1 MAEASRTAYTTIRYE
16 RDDRVGV
23 VTLAR
28 PDRRNAISPTMQSE
42 LEDAFVR
49 ADDDRRVHV
58 VVLRGDGSSFCSGYD
73 LQGSGYEA
81 FGIDPEHGRGT
92 SPAIDDD
99 LWRIEQGQRRLMALF
114 DLHKPVI
121 AQVHGYCV
129 AGGTDLALMCDLVLA
144 AEDARIG
151 FPPVRSMGS
160 PPHHLWTYLLGPQW
174 AKRMLLTGD
183 FLTGI
188 DAARLGLVLDAVPA
202 TELGDV
208 VMALARRVALVDH
221 HLLAA
226 NKRQVNLALELMGA
240 RTMQRLAAEIDVRG
254 HQSRAMREFG
264 RVAAT
269 DGMSAAAT
277 ARDEPFGD
285 SVIELRHAG
294 GSRPG

>member
-1 MAEASRTAYTTIRYE
+1 MDDAPHEYSTIRYE
-16 RDDRVGV
+16 RDDRVGM

-28 PDRRNAISPTMQSE
+28 PDRRNAISPTMQAE
-42 LEDAFVR
+42 LGDAFVR

-58 VVLRGDGSSFCSGYD
+58 VVLRGDGPSFCSGYD
-73 LQGSGYEA
+73 LQASGYEA
-81 FGIDPEHGRGT
+81 FAVDPEHGRGT

-99 LWRIEQGQRRLMALF
+99 LWRIEQGQRRLLSIF

-144 AEDARIG
+144 SEDALIG

-183 FLTGI
+183 LLTGI
-188 DAARLGLVLDAVPA
+188 DAARLGLVLDAVPPD
-202 TELGDV
+202 ELQDE
-208 VMALARRVALVDH
+208 VMTLARRVALVDH

-254 HQSRAMREFG
+254 HQARAMREFG
-264 RVAAT
+264 RVAAE
-269 DGMSAAAT
+269 DGMSAAVKG
-277 ARDEPFGD
+277 RDEPFGD
-285 SVIELRHAG
+285 PVIKVRHAG
-294 GSRPG
+294 G

>member
-1 MAEASRTAYTTIRYE
+1 MAEASRPSYSTIRYE

-28 PDRRNAISPTMQSE
+28 PDRRNAISPAMQAD
-42 LEDAFVR
+42 LADAFVR

-58 VVLRGDGSSFCSGYD
+58 IVLRGDGPSFCSGYD
-73 LQGSGYEA
+73 LQGTDYEPL
-81 FGIDPEHGRGT
+81 GVDTEHGRGS

-99 LWRIEQGQRRLMALF
+99 LWRIEQGQRRLLAIF

-144 AEDARIG
+144 AEDALIG

-183 FLTGI
+183 LLTGI

-202 TELGDV
+202 AELADE

-254 HQSRAMREFG
+254 HQASAMREFG
-264 RVAAT
+264 RVAAE
-269 DGMSAAAT
+269 DGMAAAVK
-277 ARDEPFGD
+277 ARDEAFGD
-285 SVIELRHAG
+285 SVIKVRHAH
-294 GSRPG
+294 R